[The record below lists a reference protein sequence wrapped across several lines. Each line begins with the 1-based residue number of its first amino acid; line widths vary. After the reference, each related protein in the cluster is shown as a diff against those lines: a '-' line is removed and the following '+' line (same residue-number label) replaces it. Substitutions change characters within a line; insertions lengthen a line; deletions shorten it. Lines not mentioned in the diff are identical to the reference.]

1 VPQVGVAAA
10 MLWVQAPL
18 GAAAYC
24 LRGVTEGTV
33 MVRTLGVEEEM
44 LLVDIRNG
52 RPRSVSGRLLVRAA
66 HHPPEVAGVG
76 VHGAV
81 EGEFQQQQIETHT
94 APAADLSTLRC
105 ELRHWRGEAVAAA
118 RAAGSNVAALGT
130 SPLPVNPIVAKS
142 TRYAWIEDRY
152 QLTSRE
158 HLVCGCHVHVSVES
172 DEEGVGVIDRVRVWM
187 PVLLA
192 LSANSP
198 FWRGHDSGYASY
210 RSQVLSRWPSW
221 GPTDYFGSAEAY
233 HRRVREMVLTS
244 VILDEGMVYFDARLA
259 AHYPTVELRAA
270 DVCFT
275 VEEAIVMAALSRAL
289 VETAAAEWASG
300 VAAPQVS
307 TLLLRMATWQAG
319 REGIE
324 GNLVDWRS
332 GRPRPCWSVVDSLV
346 EHVGPALADA
356 GDLEVVQDGLA
367 RLREEGN
374 GAMRQRAMLEKTGQ
388 LVDVVAEAVRE
399 TADRPDR

>member
-1 VPQVGVAAA
+1 
-10 MLWVQAPL
+10 
-18 GAAAYC
+18 
-24 LRGVTEGTV
+24 

-44 LLVDIRNG
+44 LLVDISSG
-52 RPRSVSGRLLVRAA
+52 RPRSVSGRLLLRAA
-66 HHPPEVAGVG
+66 HHPSEVAGLG

-94 APAADLSTLRC
+94 APAADLASLRW
-105 ELRHWRGEAVAAA
+105 ELRHWRGEAVATA
-118 RAAGSNVAALGT
+118 RQAGSSVAALGT

-142 TRYAWIEDRY
+142 RRYAWMVDRY
-152 QLTSRE
+152 QLTARE
-158 HLVCGCHVHVSVES
+158 HLICGCHVHVSVEG
-172 DEEGVGVIDRVRVWM
+172 DEEGVGVIDRIRVWM

-198 FWRGHDSGYASY
+198 YWRGEDSGFASY

-221 GPTDYFGSAEAY
+221 GPTDLFGSAEAY
-233 HRRVREMVLTS
+233 YRRVREMVLSS

-275 VEEAIVMAALSRAL
+275 VEEAVVIAALSRAL
-289 VETAAAEWASG
+289 VETAAADWAAG
-300 VAAPQVS
+300 RAAPDVS

-324 GNLVDWRS
+324 GNLLDWRS
-332 GRPRPCWSVVDSLV
+332 GRPRPCWWVVSSLLD
-346 EHVGPALADA
+346 HVGPALEAA
-356 GDLEVVQDGLA
+356 GDLEVVQTGLA

-374 GAMRQRAMLEKTGQ
+374 GAMRQRAMHEKTGQ
-388 LVDVVAEAVRE
+388 LVDVVAEAVRAMAAHDDE
-399 TADRPDR
+399 